1 MTSLKPLRKVTR
13 GVSMGKDILVGIKV
27 NGDHIIQRG
36 HVLSDV
42 VEFHFGTWLL
52 GRLD

>member
-1 MTSLKPLRKVTR
+1 
-13 GVSMGKDILVGIKV
+13 MGTDILEGRKY
-27 NGDHIIQRG
+27 NEDQIIQRI